1 MMHVCIKQDECIA
14 YPDRCQGCEYE
25 PSTETKITPH
35 ENGKLISFNDFLKSS
50 GVPYREI
57 PVGFSTLY
65 RSYTVTF
72 DEWFDLVLGFKK
84 IDAEE
89 RSELAWNKCFGK

>member
-1 MMHVCIKQDECIA
+1 M
-14 YPDRCQGCEYE
+14 EYGA
-25 PSTETKITPH
+25 STETKITPH
-35 ENGKLISFNDFLKSS
+35 KSEKLISFNDFLKSS
-50 GVPYREI
+50 GVPYNQI
-57 PVGFSTLY
+57 PVGFFALY

-89 RSELAWNKCFGK
+89 RSRLAWNKCFGK

>member
-1 MMHVCIKQDECIA
+1 M
-14 YPDRCQGCEYE
+14 EYR
-25 PSTETKITPH
+25 PSTETKITPYKS
-35 ENGKLISFNDFLKSS
+35 EKLISFNDFLKSS
-50 GVPYREI
+50 GVPYVQI

-89 RSELAWNKCFGK
+89 RSRLAWDKCFGK